1 MIYFFHK
8 IYNYNFIKNKRK
20 EEIIVEIFG
29 KKGIGN
35 ILKILLQIVLIFGI
49 VILIIFPI
57 IINKTNIQINPNII
71 MFYPNAICLLLIIY
85 QFIGL
90 FDSLK
95 QENPFCENT
104 VKRLSKSG
112 KIAGVASIFW
122 ILDFLYELLIVR
134 ANIQFSLALAFLV
147 ILFIGVTIALFI
159 LSELFNKALEYKN
172 ENDLTI

>member
-1 MIYFFHK
+1 M
-8 IYNYNFIKNKRK
+8 
-20 EEIIVEIFG
+20 EIFG

-35 ILKILLQIVLIFGI
+35 FLKILLEIVLVLG
-49 VILIIFPI
+49 ILILLSFPI

-95 QENPFCENT
+95 KENPFCENT
-104 VKRLSKSG
+104 VKRLSRSG
-112 KIAGVASIFW
+112 KICGIASIFW
-122 ILDFLYELLIVR
+122 ILDFLYELLIVK
-134 ANIQFSLALAFLV
+134 ANIPFILALAFLV

-159 LSELFNKALEYKN
+159 LSELFSKALEYKN

>member
-1 MIYFFHK
+1 M
-8 IYNYNFIKNKRK
+8 
-20 EEIIVEIFG
+20 EIFG

-35 ILKILLQIVLIFGI
+35 FLKILLEIVLVLG
-49 VILIIFPI
+49 ILILLSFPI

-71 MFYPNAICLLLIIY
+71 MFYPNAICLLIIIY

-95 QENPFCENT
+95 KENPFCENT
-104 VKRLSKSG
+104 VKRLSRSG
-112 KIAGVASIFW
+112 KICGIASIFW
-122 ILDFLYELLIVR
+122 ILDFLYELLIVK
-134 ANIQFSLALAFLV
+134 ANIPFILALAFLV

-159 LSELFNKALEYKN
+159 LSELFSKALEYKN

>member
-1 MIYFFHK
+1 M
-8 IYNYNFIKNKRK
+8 
-20 EEIIVEIFG
+20 EIFG

-35 ILKILLQIVLIFGI
+35 ILKILLEIVLVLG
-49 VILIIFPI
+49 ILILVSFPI

-95 QENPFCENT
+95 NENPFCENT
-104 VKRLSKSG
+104 VKRLNKSG
-112 KIAGVASIFW
+112 KISGIASIFW
-122 ILDFLYELLIVR
+122 ILDFLYELLIVK
-134 ANIQFSLALAFLV
+134 ANIPFILALSFLV